1 MLTTLRVCPWALG
14 SEVTFPFDPLRDV
27 PFVIACV
34 ECDCDSPDSNE
45 EAIVAGWTQINYA
58 PDGFSAN
65 FYGYCPEHRWT
76 EVDLR
81 QQQPS
86 EELPGE
92 KSP

>member
-1 MLTTLRVCPWALG
+1 MR
-14 SEVTFPFDPLRDV
+14 FPFDPLRDV

-34 ECDCDSPDSNE
+34 ECDCDSPDSYA
-45 EAIVAGWTQINYA
+45 EAIAAGWTQISYA
-58 PDGFSAN
+58 PAGFSAN
-65 FYGYCPEHRWT
+65 FYGYCPEHWLW
-76 EVDLR
+76 ELELR